1 MSLSQKAIFSGAFA
15 VVICS
20 SAPSATAQT
29 NSAMFY
35 KGSTIRH
42 IVGYPTGAT
51 FDTYS
56 RSLARHMGRHIP
68 GAPNIVIQNM
78 PGAGSLVATNYLAN
92 AAPRDGSVIGM
103 LNPVNT
109 VDPLLNPQQSKFDAR
124 KFAWIGS
131 MNTEISTCGFWS
143 SKVKTV
149 DDLLSKEVI
158 VGATGPSAGSTLD
171 SRIIASV
178 LGLKFK
184 IVTGYPGLTE
194 ARLAAQQGEVD
205 GHCGL
210 VVSSLKADLWDDYK
224 KGSFTVPLQMG
235 LNKHPDLPDVPN
247 AFDLVKTEQDRQVL
261 TLIFGPWAYG
271 RPVLAPEGIPED
283 RLTVLRSAFVATL
296 KDDAFLAEA
305 RKLNLEIQPLP
316 PEVIRDTVARIYQTP
331 DDVIQRTRKI
341 LGITQ

>member
-1 MSLSQKAIFSGAFA
+1 MPLSQKAIFSGAFA

-143 SKVKTV
+143 YS
-149 DDLLSKEVI
+149 
-158 VGATGPSAGSTLD
+158 
-171 SRIIASV
+171 
-178 LGLKFK
+178 
-184 IVTGYPGLTE
+184 
-194 ARLAAQQGEVD
+194 
-205 GHCGL
+205 
-210 VVSSLKADLWDDYK
+210 
-224 KGSFTVPLQMG
+224 
-235 LNKHPDLPDVPN
+235 N
-247 AFDLVKTEQDRQVL
+247 
-261 TLIFGPWAYG
+261 
-271 RPVLAPEGIPED
+271 
-283 RLTVLRSAFVATL
+283 
-296 KDDAFLAEA
+296 
-305 RKLNLEIQPLP
+305 
-316 PEVIRDTVARIYQTP
+316 
-331 DDVIQRTRKI
+331 
-341 LGITQ
+341 